1 MTDTPSQHLRHIQ
14 ELFEEALSYPA
25 GERRDL
31 FLEGLCSQDAN
42 AAEEVC
48 RLLRHY
54 DSVES
59 SLSPPMPKFGAY
71 QAVRLLGR
79 GGMGAVYLA
88 HRIDGEF
95 HHRVAI
101 KIIGLHL
108 EAAEMRKRF
117 RRERQILAGL
127 QHPNIT
133 RLLDGGITSDGQLY
147 LVMEYVEG
155 VPVTK
160 FSATLETKLQLFQS
174 VCAAVQYAH
183 QNLVIHR
190 DIKPSNILVDR
201 AGTPKLLDFGAA
213 TLQDETDAT
222 QTGLGMFTIAYAG
235 PEQLRGEKATTLSDV
250 FSLGAVL
257 YELITGQKPFGDSLT
272 TRLRQS
278 EAGELRLPK
287 RLPGDLDTI
296 IRKAMADRPA
306 HRYQSVDQLA
316 EDLRRYGTGEPV
328 VAHAPSFSY
337 RASRFLRRRW
347 LPMTAL
353 LAFIFGL
360 AGSTLVA
367 VRQERVAQNEA
378 ARQKKLTNFMAQM
391 LSNGGRSEGD
401 IPFSK
406 VLSDAEPLVEQS
418 FKDDPE
424 TEASLRMNLG
434 ASFTMLGKPERATY
448 QMQKALALLR
458 AAGNV
463 RGEVVVLWLLGQTS
477 QAHLQQTVRYYQEAV
492 DLVSQPATNAKPIW
506 IFRAKRELGYAL
518 LLTSNHRSK
527 QDLER
532 ERGLLEDAVR
542 IGAANSSIPKGELL
556 PARCSLAEVLMHQGK
571 STEAEAELAG
581 AESLLPSENRD
592 DYRCRILITRALLA
606 AQRRD
611 FLAAWQALRQSYE
624 LNTPWRSNPR
634 PSRYAYF
641 LAETGEVPEALAL
654 VLKDLPEL
662 RSFKNEQSLFEP
674 LADVAHVMVSAG
686 RYNEAEGYAR
696 ELWKLLDDVHR
707 EDVDPDRAEVLELL
721 GSALSGQKRYKE
733 AIPLF
738 KRSEEA
744 YRRSGPGFLIAAR
757 HVAALSTIRRP

>member
-1 MTDTPSQHLRHIQ
+1 
-14 ELFEEALSYPA
+14 
-25 GERRDL
+25 
-31 FLEGLCSQDAN
+31 
-42 AAEEVC
+42 
-48 RLLRHY
+48 
-54 DSVES
+54 
-59 SLSPPMPKFGAY
+59 
-71 QAVRLLGR
+71 
-79 GGMGAVYLA
+79 MGAVYLA

-360 AGSTLVA
+360 AVSTLVA

-378 ARQKKLTNFMAQM
+378 ARQKKLTNFMAAM

-477 QAHLQQTVRYYQEAV
+477 QAHLQRTVRYYQEAV
-492 DLVSQPATNAKPIW
+492 DLVVQPATNAKPIW

-624 LNTPWRSNPR
+624 LNTPWRLNPR

-757 HVAALSTIRRP
+757 HVAALSTMRRP

>member
-1 MTDTPSQHLRHIQ
+1 
-14 ELFEEALSYPA
+14 
-25 GERRDL
+25 
-31 FLEGLCSQDAN
+31 
-42 AAEEVC
+42 
-48 RLLRHY
+48 
-54 DSVES
+54 
-59 SLSPPMPKFGAY
+59 
-71 QAVRLLGR
+71 
-79 GGMGAVYLA
+79 MGAVYLA

>member
-1 MTDTPSQHLRHIQ
+1 
-14 ELFEEALSYPA
+14 
-25 GERRDL
+25 
-31 FLEGLCSQDAN
+31 
-42 AAEEVC
+42 
-48 RLLRHY
+48 
-54 DSVES
+54 
-59 SLSPPMPKFGAY
+59 
-71 QAVRLLGR
+71 
-79 GGMGAVYLA
+79 
-88 HRIDGEF
+88 
-95 HHRVAI
+95 
-101 KIIGLHL
+101 
-108 EAAEMRKRF
+108 
-117 RRERQILAGL
+117 
-127 QHPNIT
+127 
-133 RLLDGGITSDGQLY
+133 LLDGGITPDGQLY

-160 FSATLETKLQLFQS
+160 FSTTLDTKLQLFQS

-190 DIKPSNILVDR
+190 DIKPSNILVDQ

-213 TLQDETDAT
+213 TLLDETDAT

-257 YELITGQKPFGDSLT
+257 YELITGQKPFGDNLT
-272 TRLRQS
+272 TRLRRS

-287 RLPGDLDTI
+287 PIPGDLDTI

-306 HRYQSVDQLA
+306 DRYRSVDQLA

-328 VAHAPSFSY
+328 MAHAPSFRY

-360 AGSTLVA
+360 AGSTQVA
-367 VRQERVAQNEA
+367 VRQARVAQNEA
-378 ARQKKLTNFMAQM
+378 ARQKKLTNFMAEM

-406 VLSDAEPLVEQS
+406 VLNDAEPLVEQS

-434 ASFTMLGKPERATY
+434 ASFTMLGKPEQATY

-463 RGEVVVLWLLGQTS
+463 RGEVVALWLLGQTS
-477 QAHLQQTVRYYQEAV
+477 LGEQHLQQTVKYYQKAV
-492 DLVSQPATNAKPIW
+492 DLVIQPATSAKPIW
-506 IFRAKRELGYAL
+506 IFRAKRDLGYVL

-542 IGAANSSIPKGELL
+542 IGAANSSIPKSDLL
-556 PARCSLAEVLMHQGK
+556 PARCFLAEVLMHQGN

-581 AESLLPSENRD
+581 AESLLPSENKGNE
-592 DYRCRILITRALLA
+592 RCWILITRALLA
-606 AQRRD
+606 GQRRD
-611 FLAAWQALRQSYE
+611 FLAAWEAMRQCYE
-624 LNTPWRSNPR
+624 IPLWLSKPR
-634 PSRYAYF
+634 PLRYSYF
-641 LAETGEVPEALAL
+641 RAEAGEVSEALAQ
-654 VLKDLPEL
+654 VRKDLPVL
-662 RSFKNEQSLFEP
+662 RSFKNEQFLFEP
-674 LADVAHVMVSAG
+674 LAYIAHVMVSAG

-707 EDVDPDRAEVLELL
+707 EDMDPDRAEVLELL
-721 GSALSGQKRYKE
+721 GSSLSGQKRYKE